1 MRRNERVLIFGEMS
15 MKHKA
20 VFALSFLLMILMLVV
35 LVSAKG
41 SEEGLLILIAR
52 IDVAEII
59 DLLRYFEI
67 LFIWPER
74 YFAIKDEGL
83 IILLSWAVL
92 STIFVSIWQLIEA
105 WKRY

>member
-1 MRRNERVLIFGEMS
+1 MFIFGEVS

-41 SEEGLLILIAR
+41 SEESLLILIAR

-67 LFIWPER
+67 LFRWPER

-83 IILLSWAVL
+83 TILLSWAVL

-105 WKRY
+105 WRRY